1 MYSVHAET
9 GGNQPYAVEAVEHF
23 NKAIDLANEGRPKQ
37 AIAQYKNAIDAD
49 GRMEEAYSNLGVLY
63 CDLQEYDLA
72 IEAFT
77 QALSIKPGR
86 TKTLNALASTLYT
99 VGRVQEAKEAWGRTI
114 GIDPK
119 CASAIYNLGRA
130 FENENDYP
138 GALVAYSRVLRLDPE
153 LADVRERLAEI
164 GKRSNITDIQA
175 FVAQM
180 NQESAAE
187 ANPEPVQQQEQ
198 VAEVVSTP
206 QDFVPY
212 TNQEDSFQHASSIPV
227 ALESYDNAPVTSQ
240 SVEFSTEVSMSQARR
255 QFSSAI
261 NRSMVS
267 QNQKV
272 SAAPKTPIR
281 IAAAMK
287 PAPDAAA
294 ASADRDFAMFIHAP
308 ASTH

>member
-1 MYSVHAET
+1 MCSVQAET
-9 GGNQPYAVEAVEHF
+9 AASNQPYASEAVEHF

-37 AIAQYKNAIDAD
+37 AIAQYKSAIDSD

-138 GALVAYSRVLRLDPE
+138 GALVAYARVFRLDPE

-164 GKRSNITDIQA
+164 CKRSNVTDVQA

-180 NQESAAE
+180 NEESAAE
-187 ANPEPVQQQEQ
+187 AKPEPLQQQEEIAS
-198 VAEVVSTP
+198 VP

-212 TNQEDSFQHASSIPV
+212 SNQEDSFQHASSIPV

-240 SVEFSTEVSMSQARR
+240 SVEFSTEASMSHASR

-261 NRSMVS
+261 SKSMVS

-272 SAAPKTPIR
+272 SAAPKAPIR
-281 IAAAMK
+281 IAAVMK

-294 ASADRDFAMFIHAP
+294 AAADRDFAMFIHAP